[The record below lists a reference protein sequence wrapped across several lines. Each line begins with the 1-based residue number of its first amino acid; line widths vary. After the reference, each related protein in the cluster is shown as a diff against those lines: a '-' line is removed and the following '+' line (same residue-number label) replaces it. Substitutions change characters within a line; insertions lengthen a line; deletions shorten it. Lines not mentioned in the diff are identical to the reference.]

1 MYGYNMSSTIQT
13 KFTDHAGV
21 HYPIICGAMYPCS
34 NPELVSAASNGGG
47 LAIMQPV
54 SITYAHGWDLR
65 EGIKYIKSMTD
76 KPFGFNALI
85 EKTNNKYI
93 ERMSVWIDIALEEGL
108 RFFVTSLGKPDWVC
122 EKVHAVGGVV
132 YHDVTNRHWA
142 KKGKDNGVD
151 GLICVNNRAGGHLGE
166 LSKEQMIEELHD
178 MDLPLICAGGVGG
191 EDELN
196 DALRLGYDGVQMGTR
211 FIATDECNTSDNYKR
226 AIIEAKEE
234 NISWTKRIS
243 RVPVSVIKT
252 KNFRQENSWLVR
264 KLLSG
269 KFKHFARTFISII
282 SYWRLKSIKQSDEK
296 NGSPK
301 STELY
306 SAGKS
311 VGAINNTMSAT
322 IIMRELGES
331 IKRNNG

>member
-1 MYGYNMSSTIQT
+1 MSRTIQT

-21 HYPIICGAMYPCS
+21 EYPIICGAMYPCS

-54 SITYAHGWDLR
+54 SLTYVHGWDLR
-65 EGIKYIKSMTD
+65 KGIKYIKSMTN

-85 EKTNNKYI
+85 EKSNKIHI
-93 ERMSVWIDIALEEGL
+93 ERMSVWIDIALEEGI

-132 YHDVTNRHWA
+132 YHDVTTRHWA
-142 KKGKDNGVD
+142 KKGKDSGVD
-151 GLICVNNRAGGHLGE
+151 GLICVNNRAGGHLGDQ
-166 LSKEQMIEELHD
+166 SKEQMFEELHD
-178 MDLPLICAGGVGG
+178 MNLPLICAGGVGG

-226 AIIEAKEE
+226 AIIEANEE
-234 NISWTKRIS
+234 DISWTKRIS
-243 RVPVSVIKT
+243 GVPISVIKT

-269 KFKHFARTFISII
+269 KFKHLARTFINSI

-311 VGAINNTMSAT
+311 VGAIDNTVSAT
-322 IIMRELGES
+322 VIMRELGDS
-331 IKRNNG
+331 INEAKTSG

>member
-1 MYGYNMSSTIQT
+1 MSRTIQT

-21 HYPIICGAMYPCS
+21 EYPIICGAMYPCS

-54 SITYAHGWDLR
+54 SLTYVHGWDLR
-65 EGIKYIKSMTD
+65 KGIKYIKSMTN

-85 EKTNNKYI
+85 EKSNKIDI
-93 ERMSVWIDIALEEGL
+93 ERMSVWIDIALEEGI

-132 YHDVTNRHWA
+132 YHDVTTRHWA
-142 KKGKDNGVD
+142 KKGKDSGVD
-151 GLICVNNRAGGHLGE
+151 GLICVNNRAGGHLGDQ
-166 LSKEQMIEELHD
+166 SKEQMFEELHD
-178 MDLPLICAGGVGG
+178 MNLPLICAGGVGG

-196 DALRLGYDGVQMGTR
+196 DALHLGYDGVQMGTR

-226 AIIEAKEE
+226 AIIEANEE
-234 NISWTKRIS
+234 DISWTKRIS
-243 RVPVSVIKT
+243 GVPISVIKT

-269 KFKHFARTFISII
+269 KFKHLARTFINSI

-311 VGAINNTMSAT
+311 VGAIDNTVSAT
-322 IIMRELGES
+322 VIMRELGES
-331 IKRNNG
+331 INRVKTSG

>member
-1 MYGYNMSSTIQT
+1 MSRIIQT

-21 HYPIICGAMYPCS
+21 EYPIICGAMYPCS

-54 SITYAHGWDLR
+54 SLTYVHGWDLR
-65 EGIKYIKSMTD
+65 KGIKYIKSMTN

-85 EKTNNKYI
+85 EKSNKKHI
-93 ERMSVWIDIALEEGL
+93 EHMSVWIDIALEEGI

-132 YHDVTNRHWA
+132 YHDVTTRHWA
-142 KKGKDNGVD
+142 KKGKDSGVD
-151 GLICVNNRAGGHLGE
+151 GLICVNNRAGGHLGDQ
-166 LSKEQMIEELHD
+166 SKEQMFEELND
-178 MDLPLICAGGVGG
+178 MNLPLICAGGVGG

-196 DALRLGYDGVQMGTR
+196 DALHLGYDGVQMGTR

-226 AIIEAKEE
+226 AIIEANEE
-234 NISWTKRIS
+234 DISWTKRIS
-243 RVPVSVIKT
+243 GVPISVIKT

-269 KFKHFARTFISII
+269 KFKHLARTFINSI

-311 VGAINNTMSAT
+311 VGAIDNTVSAT
-322 IIMRELGES
+322 VIMRELGES
-331 IKRNNG
+331 INRVKTSG

>member
-1 MYGYNMSSTIQT
+1 MSRTIQT

-21 HYPIICGAMYPCS
+21 EYPIICGAMYPCS

-54 SITYAHGWDLR
+54 SLTYVHGWDLR
-65 EGIKYIKSMTD
+65 KGIKYIKSMTN

-85 EKTNNKYI
+85 EKSNKIHI
-93 ERMSVWIDIALEEGL
+93 ERMSVWIDIALEEGI

-122 EKVHAVGGVV
+122 EKVHTVGGVV
-132 YHDVTNRHWA
+132 YHDVTTRHWA
-142 KKGKDNGVD
+142 KKGKDSGVD
-151 GLICVNNRAGGHLGE
+151 GLICVNNRAGGHLGDQ
-166 LSKEQMIEELHD
+166 SKEQMFEELHD
-178 MDLPLICAGGVGG
+178 MNLPLICAGGVGG

-226 AIIEAKEE
+226 AIIEANEE
-234 NISWTKRIS
+234 DISWTKRIS
-243 RVPVSVIKT
+243 GVPISVIKT

-269 KFKHFARTFISII
+269 KFKHLARTFINSI

-311 VGAINNTMSAT
+311 VGAIDNTVSAT
-322 IIMRELGES
+322 VIMRELGES
-331 IKRNNG
+331 INGVKTSG

>member
-1 MYGYNMSSTIQT
+1 MSRTIQT

-21 HYPIICGAMYPCS
+21 EYPIICGAMYPCS

-54 SITYAHGWDLR
+54 SLTYVHGWDLR
-65 EGIKYIKSMTD
+65 KGIKYIKSMTN

-85 EKTNNKYI
+85 EKSNKIHI
-93 ERMSVWIDIALEEGL
+93 ERMSVWIDIALEEGI

-132 YHDVTNRHWA
+132 YHDVTTRHWA
-142 KKGKDNGVD
+142 KKGKDSGVD
-151 GLICVNNRAGGHLGE
+151 GLICVNNRAGGHLGDF
-166 LSKEQMIEELHD
+166 SKEQMIEELHD
-178 MDLPLICAGGVGG
+178 MGLPLICAGGVGG

-226 AIIEAKEE
+226 AIIEANEE
-234 NISWTKRIS
+234 DISWTKRIS
-243 RVPVSVIKT
+243 GVPISVIKT

-269 KFKHFARTFISII
+269 KFKHLARTFINSI

-311 VGAINNTMSAT
+311 VGAIDNTVSAT
-322 IIMRELGES
+322 VIMRELGKS
-331 IKRNNG
+331 INGVKTSG

>member
-1 MYGYNMSSTIQT
+1 MSRTIQT

-21 HYPIICGAMYPCS
+21 EYPIICGAMYPCS

-54 SITYAHGWDLR
+54 SLTYVHGWDLR
-65 EGIKYIKSMTD
+65 KGIKYIKSMTN

-85 EKTNNKYI
+85 EKSNKIHI
-93 ERMSVWIDIALEEGL
+93 ERMSVWIDIALEEGI

-132 YHDVTNRHWA
+132 YHDVTTRHWA
-142 KKGKDNGVD
+142 KKGKDSGVD
-151 GLICVNNRAGGHLGE
+151 GLICVNNRAGGHLGD

-178 MDLPLICAGGVGG
+178 MGLPLICAGGVGG

-211 FIATDECNTSDNYKR
+211 FIATDECNTSENYKR
-226 AIIEAKEE
+226 AIIEANEE
-234 NISWTKRIS
+234 DISWTKRIS
-243 RVPVSVIKT
+243 GVPISVIKT

-269 KFKHFARTFISII
+269 KFKHLARTFINSI

-311 VGAINNTMSAT
+311 VGAIDNTVSAT
-322 IIMRELGES
+322 VIMRELGES
-331 IKRNNG
+331 INRVKTSG

>member
-1 MYGYNMSSTIQT
+1 MSRTIQT
-13 KFTDHAGV
+13 RFTDHAGV
-21 HYPIICGAMYPCS
+21 EYPIICGAMYPCS

-54 SITYAHGWDLR
+54 SLTYAHGWDLR
-65 EGIKYIKSMTD
+65 KGIKYIKSLSN

-85 EKTNNKYI
+85 EKSNKKHI
-93 ERMSVWIDIALEEGL
+93 ERMSVWIDIALEEGI

-132 YHDVTNRHWA
+132 YHDVTTRHWA
-142 KKGKDNGVD
+142 KKGKDSGVD
-151 GLICVNNRAGGHLGE
+151 GLICVNNRAGGHLGD

-178 MDLPLICAGGVGG
+178 MGLPLICAGGVGD

-226 AIIEAKEE
+226 AIIEANEE
-234 NISWTKRIS
+234 DISWTKRIS
-243 RVPVSVIKT
+243 GVPISVIKT

-269 KFKHFARTFISII
+269 KFKHLARTFINSI

-311 VGAINNTMSAT
+311 VGAIDNTVSAT
-322 IIMRELGES
+322 VIMRQLGES
-331 IKRNNG
+331 INGVKTSG

>member
-1 MYGYNMSSTIQT
+1 MSRTIKT

-21 HYPIICGAMYPCS
+21 EYPIICGAMYPCS

-54 SITYAHGWDLR
+54 SLTYAHGWDLR
-65 EGIKYIKSMTD
+65 KGIKYIKSMTN

-85 EKTNNKYI
+85 EKSNKKHF
-93 ERMSVWIDIALEEGL
+93 ERMSVWIDIALEEGI

-132 YHDVTNRHWA
+132 YHDVTTRHWA
-142 KKGKDNGVD
+142 KKGKDSGVD
-151 GLICVNNRAGGHLGE
+151 GLICVNNRAGGHLGDQ
-166 LSKEQMIEELHD
+166 SKEQMFEELHD
-178 MDLPLICAGGVGG
+178 MNLPLICAGGVGG

-226 AIIEAKEE
+226 AIIEANEE
-234 NISWTKRIS
+234 DISWTKRIS
-243 RVPVSVIKT
+243 GVPISVIKT

-269 KFKHFARTFISII
+269 KFKLLARTFINSI

-311 VGAINNTMSAT
+311 VGAIDNTVSAT
-322 IIMRELGES
+322 VIMRELGES
-331 IKRNNG
+331 INGVKTSG

>member
-1 MYGYNMSSTIQT
+1 MSRTIQT

-21 HYPIICGAMYPCS
+21 EYPIICGAMYPCS

-54 SITYAHGWDLR
+54 SLTYVHGWDLR
-65 EGIKYIKSMTD
+65 KGIKYIKSMTN

-85 EKTNNKYI
+85 EKSNKKHI
-93 ERMSVWIDIALEEGL
+93 ERMSVWIDIALEEGI

-132 YHDVTNRHWA
+132 YHDVTTRHWA
-142 KKGKDNGVD
+142 KKGKDSGVD
-151 GLICVNNRAGGHLGE
+151 GLICVNNRAGGHLGDQ
-166 LSKEQMIEELHD
+166 SKEQMFEELHD
-178 MDLPLICAGGVGG
+178 MNLPLICAGGVGG

-226 AIIEAKEE
+226 AIIEANEGD
-234 NISWTKRIS
+234 ISWTKRIS
-243 RVPVSVIKT
+243 GVPISVIKT

-269 KFKHFARTFISII
+269 KFKHLARTFINSI

-311 VGAINNTMSAT
+311 VGAIDNTVSAT
-322 IIMRELGES
+322 VIMRELGES
-331 IKRNNG
+331 INRVKTSG

>member
-1 MYGYNMSSTIQT
+1 MSRTIQT

-21 HYPIICGAMYPCS
+21 EYPIICGAMYPCS

-54 SITYAHGWDLR
+54 SLTYAHGWDLR
-65 EGIKYIKSMTD
+65 KGIKYIKSMTN

-85 EKTNNKYI
+85 EKSNKKHF
-93 ERMSVWIDIALEEGL
+93 ERMSVWIDIALEEGI

-122 EKVHAVGGVV
+122 EKAHAAGGVV
-132 YHDVTNRHWA
+132 YHDVTTRHWA
-142 KKGKDNGVD
+142 KKGKDSGVD
-151 GLICVNNRAGGHLGE
+151 GLICVNNRAGGHLGDQ
-166 LSKEQMIEELHD
+166 SKEQMFEELHD
-178 MDLPLICAGGVGG
+178 MNLPLICAGCVGG

-226 AIIEAKEE
+226 AIIEANEE
-234 NISWTKRIS
+234 DISWTKRIS
-243 RVPVSVIKT
+243 GVPISVIKT

-269 KFKHFARTFISII
+269 KFKHLARTFINSI

-311 VGAINNTMSAT
+311 VGAIDNTVSAT
-322 IIMRELGES
+322 VIMRELGES
-331 IKRNNG
+331 INGVKTSG

>member
-1 MYGYNMSSTIQT
+1 MSRTIQT

-21 HYPIICGAMYPCS
+21 EYPIICGAMYPCS

-54 SITYAHGWDLR
+54 SLTYVHGWDLR
-65 EGIKYIKSMTD
+65 KGIKYIKSMTN

-85 EKTNNKYI
+85 EKSNKKHT
-93 ERMSVWIDIALEEGL
+93 ERMSVWIDIALEEGI

-132 YHDVTNRHWA
+132 YHDVTTRHWA
-142 KKGKDNGVD
+142 KKGKDSGVD
-151 GLICVNNRAGGHLGE
+151 GLICVNNRAGGHLGDQ
-166 LSKEQMIEELHD
+166 SKEQMFEELHD
-178 MDLPLICAGGVGG
+178 MNLPLICAGGVGG

-226 AIIEAKEE
+226 AIIEANEE
-234 NISWTKRIS
+234 DISWTKRIS
-243 RVPVSVIKT
+243 GVPISVIKT

-269 KFKHFARTFISII
+269 KFKHLARTFINSI

-311 VGAINNTMSAT
+311 VGAIDNTVSAT
-322 IIMRELGES
+322 VIMRELGES
-331 IKRNNG
+331 INRVKTSG

>member
-1 MYGYNMSSTIQT
+1 MSRTIQT

-21 HYPIICGAMYPCS
+21 EYPIICGAMYPCS

-54 SITYAHGWDLR
+54 SLTYVHGWDLR
-65 EGIKYIKSMTD
+65 KGIKYIKSMTN

-85 EKTNNKYI
+85 EKSNKIHI
-93 ERMSVWIDIALEEGL
+93 ERMSVWIDIALEEGI

-122 EKVHAVGGVV
+122 EKVHTVGGVV
-132 YHDVTNRHWA
+132 YHDVTTRHWA
-142 KKGKDNGVD
+142 KKGKDSGVD
-151 GLICVNNRAGGHLGE
+151 GLICVNNRAGGHLGDQ
-166 LSKEQMIEELHD
+166 SKEQMFEELND
-178 MDLPLICAGGVGG
+178 MNLPLICAGGVGG

-226 AIIEAKEE
+226 AIIEANEE
-234 NISWTKRIS
+234 DISWTKRIS
-243 RVPVSVIKT
+243 GVPISVIKT

-269 KFKHFARTFISII
+269 KFKHLARTFINSI

-311 VGAINNTMSAT
+311 VGAIDNTVSAT
-322 IIMRELGES
+322 VIMKELGES
-331 IKRNNG
+331 INGVKTSG